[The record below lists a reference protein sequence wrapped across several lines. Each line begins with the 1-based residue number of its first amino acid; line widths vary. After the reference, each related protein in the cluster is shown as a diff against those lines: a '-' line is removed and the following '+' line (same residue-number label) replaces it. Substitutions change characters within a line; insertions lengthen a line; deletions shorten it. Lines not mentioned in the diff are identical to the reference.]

1 LARNLFTKKPFHKKE
16 QICHTSLPIA
26 PKTLTKAS
34 GAPVV
39 DNLNNSS
46 AGPRGPVLLQ
56 DYRLLEETADIN
68 QKRVPELKQVDPP
81 TAIGP
86 TVLRPP
92 GFLDRGNEQDFLT
105 VSKQMVMSKSYT
117 PAQIA
122 VDGQMKTEVQLNPGD
137 IYGYMTSFGSFG
149 KFHVESVDPDVV
161 ISFETYR

>member
-1 LARNLFTKKPFHKKE
+1 MPH
-16 QICHTSLPIA
+16 QPIA

-39 DNLNNSS
+39 DNLDNSS

-56 DYRLLEETADIN
+56 DYWLLEETADMN
-68 QKRVPELKQVDPP
+68 QKHVPELKQLDPP

-92 GFLDRGNEQDFLT
+92 GFIDFQASLFGAFAFLDRGNERDFMT
-105 VSKQMVMSKSYT
+105 VSKRMVMSKSYT

-122 VDGQMKTEVQLNPGD
+122 VDGQMKTQVQLNPGD
-137 IYGYMTSFGSFG
+137 IYGYMTSFGSYG
-149 KFHVESVDPDVV
+149 KFHVESVEPDVV

>member
-1 LARNLFTKKPFHKKE
+1 MPH
-16 QICHTSLPIA
+16 QPIA
-26 PKTLTKAS
+26 PKTLTKSS

-56 DYRLLEETADIN
+56 DDRLLEETGDMN
-68 QKRVPELKQVDPP
+68 QKCVPELKQLDPP

-92 GFLDRGNEQDFLT
+92 GFIDFQAGLFGAFAFLDRGNERDFIT
-105 VSKQMVMSKSYT
+105 VSKQTVMSKSYT

-137 IYGYMTSFGSFG
+137 IYGYMTSFGSYG
-149 KFHVESVDPDVV
+149 KFHVESVEPDVV